1 MAYKTLSDHTQL
13 YNLGEKLYLAGKKLL
28 CILDLDFYT
37 SPRQQLGIVSLAWE
51 VSDTS
56 QCEHYSEA
64 VMHSW

>member
-1 MAYKTLSDHTQL
+1 MAYETLSDHTEL
-13 YNLGEKLYLAGKKLL
+13 YNIGEKLHLAGKNCCALKTW
-28 CILDLDFYT
+28 IST
-37 SPRQQLGIVSLAWE
+37 SPRQQLWIVSWAWG